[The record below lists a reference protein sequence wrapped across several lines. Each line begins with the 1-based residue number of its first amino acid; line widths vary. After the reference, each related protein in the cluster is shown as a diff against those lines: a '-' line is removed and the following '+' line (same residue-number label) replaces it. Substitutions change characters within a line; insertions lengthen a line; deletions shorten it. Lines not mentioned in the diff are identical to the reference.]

1 MLENKAF
8 NFKKKEEKKSSM
20 ISVRK
25 ISLSCVSIINMRCS
39 VLHFVNFGDQWI
51 TILASNTI

>member
-25 ISLSCVSIINMRCS
+25 ISLSLLSE
-39 VLHFVNFGDQWI
+39 LFVQ
-51 TILASNTI
+51 TI